1 MVWEAR
7 AYLEGNGCR
16 DYVLKYEEKPDAE
29 LMYEEWIE
37 KTESRI
43 ERNGVPDV

>member
-1 MVWEAR
+1 MA
-7 AYLEGNGCR
+7 LENKGGDRHGKKNTILDQG
-16 DYVLKYEEKPDAE
+16 
-29 LMYEEWIE
+29 ME